1 MQYYNH
7 NLDLPY
13 SKLNIKFRE
22 LTTNEQLVL
31 SKTNLILEYN
41 TSGFY
46 EYFNFLNDV
55 IKNCV
60 KDYNDILKLDIIEFV
75 LLITKIRSISI
86 GNTIEF
92 FLENK
97 DDSDIKKQKIT
108 LNLNYFIKKLYE
120 VSNNFFED
128 DNNKIIDKNITVTLK
143 YPSIKNIEMFSN
155 TKTYDNFNESIVEFI
170 DEVEI
175 NKFKIKFSNFDNNQK
190 QDFLDKLSITI
201 KQKIEEKIFNVLN
214 KLIDTNLLGLEY
226 FKDQK
231 FTIYGIGFM
240 SFLKIFFSYDIKSL
254 YIEIHHLATNGLSPD
269 YVLNISPSERKLYIS
284 IINEINKAKS
294 ETSSSSSGWADIIK
308 NHKSVDDLAVEFNQ
322 QPP

>member
-60 KDYNDILKLDIIEFV
+60 KDYNDVLNLDIIEFV
-75 LLITKIRSISI
+75 LLMTKIRSISI

-120 VSNNFFED
+120 VSSNFFED

-143 YPSIKNIEMFSN
+143 YPSIKNIEIFSN
-155 TKTYDNFNESIVEFI
+155 TKSYDNFNESIVEFI
-170 DEVEI
+170 DEIEI
-175 NKFKIKFSNFDNNQK
+175 NNFKIKFSKFENSQK

-201 KQKIEEKIFNVLN
+201 KQKIEEKMVNMLN
-214 KLIDTNLLGLEY
+214 KLIDINLLGLEH

-254 YIEIHHLATNGLSPD
+254 YVEIHHLATNGLSPD

-322 QPP
+322 QPS

>member
-120 VSNNFFED
+120 ISNNFFED

-143 YPSIKNIEMFSN
+143 YPSIKNIEIFSN
-155 TKTYDNFNESIVEFI
+155 TKTYDNFNESINCVIVRASLHFS
-170 DEVEI
+170 
-175 NKFKIKFSNFDNNQK
+175 FKNTF
-190 QDFLDKLSITI
+190 KL
-201 KQKIEEKIFNVLN
+201 N
-214 KLIDTNLLGLEY
+214 
-226 FKDQK
+226 
-231 FTIYGIGFM
+231 
-240 SFLKIFFSYDIKSL
+240 
-254 YIEIHHLATNGLSPD
+254 
-269 YVLNISPSERKLYIS
+269 
-284 IINEINKAKS
+284 
-294 ETSSSSSGWADIIK
+294 
-308 NHKSVDDLAVEFNQ
+308 
-322 QPP
+322 